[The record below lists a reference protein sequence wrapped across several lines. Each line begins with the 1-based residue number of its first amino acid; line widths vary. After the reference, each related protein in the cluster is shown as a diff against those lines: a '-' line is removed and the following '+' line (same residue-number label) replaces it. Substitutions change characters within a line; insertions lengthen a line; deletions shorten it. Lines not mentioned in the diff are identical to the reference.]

1 MTPARIFLADDH
13 PLLLNGT
20 KSFLKEKQY
29 DVVDTAEDGY
39 DAYNKIIKYTPDIAI
54 LDFDIPKL
62 NGLEIAQKLKRKSIN
77 TKIIILTLH
86 KQEAILQEVG
96 KSIFGYLT
104 KDTALNEL
112 EECLQQVIANKTYIS
127 PGLNNSI
134 HFDSNQQSIDKLTV
148 TEIKILRYLEQSYTS
163 AQIADELFISR
174 RTVEKHRSNIIE
186 KLNLPSTP
194 NALILWLKQH
204 PELFQTS

>member
-1 MTPARIFLADDH
+1 MPIRIFLADDH

-20 KSFLKEKQY
+20 ISFLKEKFY
-29 DVVDTAEDGY
+29 DIVATAQDGY
-39 DAYNKIIKYTPDIAI
+39 DAYNKIIKYTPDVAI

-62 NGLEIAQKLKRKSIN
+62 NGLEIARKLKRKKISS
-77 TKIIILTLH
+77 KIIILTLH

-96 KSIFGYLT
+96 KTIVGYLT

-112 EECLQQVIANKTYIS
+112 EECLLQVTAGKNYVS
-127 PGLNNSI
+127 SSLDQSI
-134 HFDSNQQSIDKLTV
+134 HYDGNQRSVEKLTV
-148 TEIKILRYLEQSYTS
+148 TEIKILRYLENGYTS
-163 AQIADELFISR
+163 AQIADELFISK

-186 KLNLPSTP
+186 KLELSSNP

-204 PELFQTS
+204 PDFLK